1 MANVKISA
9 LPELTTTPANT
20 DVVPIVDGG
29 ITKKVSRQNL
39 VGGLQETLVSGTNIK
54 TVNSTSLLG
63 SGDVSVQDTLVSGTN
78 IKTVNSTSLLGSGNV
93 AVQDTLVS
101 GTNIKTVNSTSL
113 LGSGNVAVQ
122 DTLVSGTNIKT
133 INGNSVLGS
142 GDLSVSTSPAG
153 ADTNVQYNSGGS
165 FAGSS
170 EFNFDGTN
178 VAIGGAIGGAGS
190 KKLTVTSLDQC
201 VALFDNNVT
210 GSGIA
215 FTDATTLDADQ
226 VGVGAFGDIL
236 CLRGGGNAAGTA
248 QLGNDYLTLRGGE
261 LRNFIP
267 AINTISATTTIDSAN
282 EDSYNAQVVEVT
294 GAVTI
299 TIDSSVR
306 DGFNISFI
314 QMDANQATFAA
325 SGATLQ
331 NRQAHTQTAGQ
342 WATTTIYKNG
352 SNVILAGDTA

>member
-9 LPELTTTPANT
+9 LPELTTTPADA

-29 ITKKVSRQNL
+29 VTKKVSRQNL
-39 VGGLQETLVSGTNIK
+39 VGGL
-54 TVNSTSLLG
+54 
-63 SGDVSVQDTLVSGTN
+63 
-78 IKTVNSTSLLGSGNV
+78 
-93 AVQDTLVS
+93 
-101 GTNIKTVNSTSL
+101 
-113 LGSGNVAVQ
+113 Q

-153 ADTNVQYNSGGS
+153 ADTNVQYNSGGA

-178 VAIGGAIGGAGS
+178 VAIGSAIGGAGS
-190 KKLTVTSLDQC
+190 KKLSVTSTDQC
-201 VALFDNNVT
+201 VALFDNNTT

-236 CLRGGGNAAGTA
+236 CLRGGGNASGTA

-267 AINTISATTTIDSAN
+267 EINTLSANITINSAN

-294 GAVTI
+294 GAITI
-299 TIDSSVR
+299 TIDDSVR
-306 DGFNISFI
+306 DGTNISFI
-314 QMDANQATFAA
+314 QMDANQCTFAA
-325 SGATLQ
+325 TGGSLTLQ
-331 NRQAHTQTAGQ
+331 NRQAHSQTAGQ

-352 SNVILAGDTA
+352 NNLILAGDTA

>member
-1 MANVKISA
+1 MTKINIQGSASGGGGGGGVTSVAVTSGTTGSDVNVTGSPITTSGTITVNI
-9 LPELTTTPANT
+9 PEADGTNTGKLTSTDWTTFNSKQ
-20 DVVPIVDGG
+20 D
-29 ITKKVSRQNL
+29 Q
-39 VGGLQETLVSGTNIK
+39 LVSGTSIK

-63 SGDVSVQDTLVSGTN
+63 SGDV
-78 IKTVNSTSLLGSGNV
+78 
-93 AVQDTLVS
+93 AVQ
-101 GTNIKTVNSTSL
+101 
-113 LGSGNVAVQ
+113 A
-122 DTLVSGTNIKT
+122 TLVSGTNIKT
-133 INGNSVLGS
+133 INGSSVLGS
-142 GDLSVSTSPAG
+142 GNLSVSTSPAG
-153 ADTNVQYNSGGS
+153 SDTNVQYNNAGS

-178 VAIGGAIGGAGS
+178 VAIGAAVGGAGS
-190 KKLTVTSLDQC
+190 KKLTVTSTDQC
-201 VALFDNNVT
+201 VALFDNNTT
-210 GSGIA
+210 GAGIA

-226 VGVGAFGDIL
+226 VGVGAFGDVL
-236 CLRGGGNAAGTA
+236 CLRGGGNATGTA

-267 AINTISATTTIDSAN
+267 SINTISANTTISSAN
-282 EDSYNAQVVEVT
+282 EDTYNAQVVEVT

-352 SNVILAGDTA
+352 GNVILAGDTA